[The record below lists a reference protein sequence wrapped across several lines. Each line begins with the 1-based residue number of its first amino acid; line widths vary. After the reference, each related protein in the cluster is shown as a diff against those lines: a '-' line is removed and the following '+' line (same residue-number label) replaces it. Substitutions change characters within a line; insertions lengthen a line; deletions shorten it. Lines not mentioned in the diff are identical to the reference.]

1 MTATTAPTVAPPV
14 GAPPAATERDKRR
27 LILDATLKRHQF
39 RQDALI
45 EALHS
50 AQNLYGFL
58 TPELLWYVARRLAL
72 PPSKVYG
79 VATFYN
85 FFTLKPAGEHAL
97 VLCQG
102 TACYIRG
109 APRLADA
116 VRAEF
121 GIGAGQTTRDNRL
134 SLVTARCLG
143 SCGLAPAA
151 ILDGRVLS
159 RLTPDAV
166 IARLRETLAA
176 PPPPL
181 PAALVPAREQD
192 MPA

>member
-1 MTATTAPTVAPPV
+1 MT
-14 GAPPAATERDKRR
+14 AATERDKRQ
-27 LILDATLKRHQF
+27 LILDATLKRHQY

-58 TPELLWYVARRLAL
+58 TPELLWYVAQQLKL

-116 VRAEF
+116 IRAEF
-121 GIGAGQTTRDNRL
+121 GIGSGETTKDNRL

-151 ILDGRVLS
+151 ILDGQVLS
-159 RLTPDAV
+159 RLTPESLV
-166 IARLRETLAA
+166 ARVRETLAA
-176 PPPPL
+176 PQSVEV
-181 PAALVPAREQD
+181 AA
-192 MPA
+192 